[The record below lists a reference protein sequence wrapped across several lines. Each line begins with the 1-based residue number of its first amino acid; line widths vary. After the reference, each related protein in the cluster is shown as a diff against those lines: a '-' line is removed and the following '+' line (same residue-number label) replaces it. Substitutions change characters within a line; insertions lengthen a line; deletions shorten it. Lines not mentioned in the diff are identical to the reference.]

1 MLRYGFEIYQ
11 QLIKMFVRTNKRFPN
26 EKETKFLQN
35 QALRVREGLFDRGVN
50 MEKLNAED
58 AIKVFSQPPK
68 RRKRPTAEIYKPLE
82 FGKKSKPK
90 EGLEA
95 LDEAKVFDQFR
106 DENTLMN
113 LYRTQEQALAGGDI
127 DTSRKIQKQIDAI
140 INKEPLSDFADGGR
154 VGMAAGGIAVLK
166 SLLNFLAKGRG
177 KKGSQLLQEVNP
189 KKYGT
194 TLENLMLP
202 DDKKMVKGFRVEYLE
217 SLLDTIKTDKAMLDK
232 MKSMPID
239 QREAFFDM
247 INQGMNRGRLDV
259 YKKIDPD
266 EAILEIEQ
274 MIKNLKFKDVPEQ
287 EIKRQLNADGGRVG
301 MMAGGITKIKKLL
314 DLAKKTKSKLGEASK
329 TDLKKVRAKAASDKK
344 STEELAKSEQIPVRD
359 DTVKKDLNRQLTD
372 DEIDDLVGDVG
383 DLDAYDFD
391 GTVASANRIRKEYKD
406 YMDDMYRQY
415 KAGKLDPSPGEVSRS
430 RMKYLQDKQQE
441 AEMTDDFRLFTPD
454 EADELSNLEQR
465 FEYLDLTEKAQN
477 VSRPLSND
485 DIQKLKE
492 FDDMGFAD
500 VLKALDRTKKRDGGL
515 ATLFEE
521 RG

>member
-50 MEKLNAED
+50 MEELSAED
-58 AIKVFSQPPK
+58 AIKVFSQPPR

-106 DENTLMN
+106 DENTLTN

-154 VGMAAGGIAVLK
+154 V
-166 SLLNFLAKGRG
+166 
-177 KKGSQLLQEVNP
+177 E
-189 KKYGT
+189 
-194 TLENLMLP
+194 
-202 DDKKMVKGFRVEYLE
+202 
-217 SLLDTIKTDKAMLDK
+217 
-232 MKSMPID
+232 
-239 QREAFFDM
+239 
-247 INQGMNRGRLDV
+247 
-259 YKKIDPD
+259 
-266 EAILEIEQ
+266 
-274 MIKNLKFKDVPEQ
+274 
-287 EIKRQLNADGGRVG
+287 

-344 STEELAKSEQIPVRD
+344 STEDLAKSEQIPVRD
-359 DTVKKDLNRQLTD
+359 DTVKVKGET
-372 DEIDDLVGDVG
+372 
-383 DLDAYDFD
+383 LDD
-391 GTVASANRIRKEYKD
+391 GTPDYEYYSELLDDAENQFVKGDETLEQLEAMLKEKDD
-406 YMDDMYRQY
+406 YMKYMYGQY
-415 KAGKLDPSPGEVSRS
+415 KTGKLDPQPGEINRS
-430 RMKYLQDKQQE
+430 RLNFLKDKAEE
-441 AEMTDDFRLFTPD
+441 AEMSGRSKIITPD
-454 EADELSNLEQR
+454 EIDELNFLEKKIRKMDLDEKVQTPQKKLTDEEIMELKNL
-465 FEYLDLTEKAQN
+465 
-477 VSRPLSND
+477 D
-485 DIQKLKE
+485 DDPGM
-492 FDDMGFAD
+492 FDDLFDRMFGEYE
-500 VLKALDRTKKRDGGL
+500 LDKFKKSGRKPNADGGL
-515 ATLFEE
+515 ATLFVE

>member
-1 MLRYGFEIYQ
+1 MSILKLLFALNPKNLKLVKAAEMTPKMAQEIDSF
-11 QLIKMFVRTNKRFPN
+11 LGKMGAVVNIGKYELTPSQAKYWRAQR
-26 EKETKFLQN
+26 KELTKYEN
-35 QALRVREGLFDRGVN
+35 
-50 MEKLNAED
+50 KLNEMRS
-58 AIKVFSQPPK
+58 KNK
-68 RRKRPTAEIYKPLE
+68 L
-82 FGKKSKPK
+82 KKKEGIETLPEADVIDFPVKPK
-90 EGLEA
+90 PPEG
-95 LDEAKVFDQFR
+95 
-106 DENTLMN
+106 
-113 LYRTQEQALAGGDI
+113 
-127 DTSRKIQKQIDAI
+127 
-140 INKEPLSDFADGGR
+140 EPFADGGR

-329 TDLKKVRAKAASDKK
+329 TDLKKVRAKAAADKK

-359 DTVKKDLNRQLTD
+359 DTVKVKG
-372 DEIDDLVGDVG
+372 EVME
-383 DLDAYDFD
+383 D
-391 GTVASANRIRKEYKD
+391 GTPDYDYYRELLDNDEYDVVKGNETLEQLEALLKEQDDYKK
-406 YMDDMYRQY
+406 YMYGQY
-415 KAGKLDPSPGEVSRS
+415 KAGKLGSNIGDDVKNISDTEIAKAYKQAREGNDLDLNDDKYDAQIIADYLSNNLYKTDFYDLPQDAQLDIYDKSLTWLMDDKMEKAMRAAKPMKGPIDMTTGKNIITGEKVIDVDYIPGES
-430 RMKYLQDKQQE
+430 
-441 AEMTDDFRLFTPD
+441 
-454 EADELSNLEQR
+454 
-465 FEYLDLTEKAQN
+465 
-477 VSRPLSND
+477 PLP
-485 DIQKLKE
+485 
-492 FDDMGFAD
+492 
-500 VLKALDRTKKRDGGL
+500 KKRTLNANGGL